1 MLGNAASSIIVAGIV
16 LGIIIVIHELGHFL
30 VAKFFKIKVET
41 FSVGFGPRLF
51 GFRKGDTDYR
61 ISAFPLGG
69 YVKMA
74 GETPMDEV
82 KGFDYEFLSK
92 PKWQRFLVA
101 SAGPAMNV
109 ILAVALIAGLYIHGT
124 DIPEFML
131 GQAVVNTVEQ
141 GSPAEQAGIRPGDV
155 IASLDG
161 KNSPNWEEVQ
171 NTVIISPGRPLPI
184 TVERNGTKLDL
195 TVTPEKRG
203 REEAGDVGI
212 YPAIGHGRT
221 VVGHVKPN
229 SPAQRAGL
237 QPGDEIIRV
246 NGQDLRT
253 SSLSLQQT
261 IQKMPEKTLAIT
273 VLRREVP
280 PSFGSSEQ
288 PKQGVFSSLWNGA
301 KRLFGGNSVGANV
314 AAPLSTDSHPTQIQ
328 SEPKEVELQVTPEME
343 DGRRMIGIDLDLR
356 LLAGPTVHIK
366 LSPLPALEKSLQ
378 ANKENAA
385 LIFQIVGRL
394 VRREASLKQLD
405 GPVGIVAFSGQA
417 YQAGFATL
425 VTFMALISLNLG
437 ILNILP
443 IPILDG
449 GVILLLVIESLL
461 GRDLSLRIK
470 ERIVQ
475 ASFVFLL
482 MLTVIVIYND
492 VVKLLPPTTP
502 TP

>member
-1 MLGNAASSIIVAGIV
+1 
-16 LGIIIVIHELGHFL
+16 
-30 VAKFFKIKVET
+30 
-41 FSVGFGPRLF
+41 
-51 GFRKGDTDYR
+51 
-61 ISAFPLGG
+61 
-69 YVKMA
+69 
-74 GETPMDEV
+74 
-82 KGFDYEFLSK
+82 
-92 PKWQRFLVA
+92 
-101 SAGPAMNV
+101 
-109 ILAVALIAGLYIHGT
+109 
-124 DIPEFML
+124 
-131 GQAVVNTVEQ
+131 
-141 GSPAEQAGIRPGDV
+141 
-155 IASLDG
+155 
-161 KNSPNWEEVQ
+161 
-171 NTVIISPGRPLPI
+171 
-184 TVERNGTKLDL
+184 
-195 TVTPEKRG
+195 
-203 REEAGDVGI
+203 
-212 YPAIGHGRT
+212 
-221 VVGHVKPN
+221 
-229 SPAQRAGL
+229 
-237 QPGDEIIRV
+237 
-246 NGQDLRT
+246 
-253 SSLSLQQT
+253 
-261 IQKMPEKTLAIT
+261 
-273 VLRREVP
+273 
-280 PSFGSSEQ
+280 
-288 PKQGVFSSLWNGA
+288 LWNGA

-314 AAPLSTDSHPTQIQ
+314 AAPLSTDSHPIQIQ

-366 LSPLPALEKSLQ
+366 LSPLRALEKSLQ
-378 ANKENAA
+378 TNKENAA

-461 GRDLSLRIK
+461 GRDLSLRMK

>member
-1 MLGNAASSIIVAGIV
+1 MLGNAASSIIIAGIV

-41 FSVGFGPRLF
+41 FSVGFGPRLI
-51 GFRKGDTDYR
+51 GFRKGETDYR

-82 KGFDYEFLSK
+82 KGLDYEFLSK

-131 GQAVVNTVEQ
+131 GQAVVNIVDQ

-155 IASLDG
+155 ITSLDG

-171 NTVIISPGRPLPI
+171 NTVIINPGRPLPI
-184 TVERNGTKLDL
+184 TIERNGTRLNL
-195 TVTPEKRG
+195 TVTPERRG
-203 REEAGDVGI
+203 REEAGDVGM
-212 YPAIGHGRT
+212 YPVIRT
-221 VVGHVKPN
+221 VVGNVLPN

-237 QPGDEIIRV
+237 KPGDEIIRV

-253 SSLSLQQT
+253 SGRTLQQT
-261 IQKMPEKTLAIT
+261 IQKMPEQTFPIT
-273 VLRREVP
+273 VLRSGEASA
-280 PSFGSSEQ
+280 SFGSAGSASAEQ

-314 AAPLSTDSHPTQIQ
+314 VAPLSTDSHPIA
-328 SEPKEVELQVTPEME
+328 SEPKEVELQVTPEMK
-343 DGRRMIGIDLDLR
+343 DGRRMIGIDLQ
-356 LLAGPTVHIK
+356 LAGPTVHIK
-366 LSPLPALEKSLQ
+366 LSALPALEKSLQ
-378 ANKENAA
+378 TNKENAA

-394 VRREASLKQLD
+394 LRREASLKQLD
-405 GPVGIVAFSGQA
+405 GPVGIVAVSGQA
-417 YQAGFATL
+417 YQAGFSTL
-425 VTFMALISLNLG
+425 LTFMALISLNLG

-449 GVILLLVIESLL
+449 GVILLLVIESLM
-461 GRDLSLRIK
+461 GRDLSLRMK